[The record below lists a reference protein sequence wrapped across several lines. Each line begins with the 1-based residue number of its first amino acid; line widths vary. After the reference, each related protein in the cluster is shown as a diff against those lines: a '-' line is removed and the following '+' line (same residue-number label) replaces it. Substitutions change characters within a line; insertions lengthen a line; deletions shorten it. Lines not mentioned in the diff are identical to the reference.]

1 MKDRILRSTALLLM
15 ACATAQAQERTLTI
29 SVYAFAQDAY
39 AKIVYQPF
47 EKECGCKL
55 VVETGNSAERLAKME
70 VNKAEPVID
79 MAVMSMAD
87 ALSAARQGLLDKVDT
102 SKLSNFVRLYDIAK
116 DPNEDG
122 MSVGYTFYAT
132 SIAYRSDKVKITSW
146 NDLLSKQ
153 LAGRVALPN
162 ITTNQGPPS
171 LYMLGLAMGKD
182 TPDLKSSIDAVGEHR
197 NDIVTFYNRSSQLVQ
212 LMEQDEIW
220 AAPVGRF
227 AWAPLR
233 KLDVAIKWATPKEG
247 QTGGLNVMVVTR
259 GSKNRD
265 LALQLM
271 DFWLSTKVQTDLA
284 NALVDSPANKDVE
297 VSPEVA
303 ENITYGA
310 ETAASVKLIPS
321 AVELANRENWLSEW
335 NAKVQQ

>member
-1 MKDRILRSTALLLM
+1 MSSFLPKELHQSGPEAEVDTLVCGADLAPREIARSDNVEGRTQRMKDRILATAAVLFM
-15 ACATAQAQERTLTI
+15 AGATAQAQERTLTI

-55 VVETGNSAERLAKME
+55 VVETGNSAERLTKME

-87 ALSAARQGLLDKVDT
+87 ALSAARQGLVDKIDT

-116 DPNEDG
+116 DPNQDG

-162 ITTNQGPPS
+162 ITESGSAGALHARAGDGQGYARPQ
-171 LYMLGLAMGKD
+171 G
-182 TPDLKSSIDAVGEHR
+182 VHR
-197 NDIVTFYNRSSQLVQ
+197 RRWRASQRHRHLLQSV
-212 LMEQDEIW
+212 
-220 AAPVGRF
+220 
-227 AWAPLR
+227 
-233 KLDVAIKWATPKEG
+233 VATC
-247 QTGGLNVMVVTR
+247 
-259 GSKNRD
+259 S
-265 LALQLM
+265 
-271 DFWLSTKVQTDLA
+271 
-284 NALVDSPANKDVE
+284 
-297 VSPEVA
+297 
-303 ENITYGA
+303 TYGA
-310 ETAASVKLIPS
+310 GRDLGCADRAVRVGAATQARCSDQVGDAQRRPDGRPQRHGRHQG
-321 AVELANRENWLSEW
+321 VEES
-335 NAKVQQ
+335 